1 MSDLNRGHEYEFEP
15 EFGLP
20 EPLPATERM
29 LWQGS
34 PDWKAMARHVFHVR
48 KLAVYFS
55 IILLARGITEL
66 SFGSSVTQAVI
77 SALWLLPLALVA
89 IGLMA
94 YFAYLTARTTVY
106 TITDRRLVMR
116 VGIVLTLTFNLP
128 YTRLASANLRAFEH
142 GVGDIAVGFEG
153 PDKIAYVHLWPHAR
167 PWQLA
172 KPQPMMRCV
181 PDAKKVAQI
190 LTQAWS
196 ARRAAQ
202 SQQPSAS
209 DDASSA
215 VAASAATAAA
225 EVPRRSS
232 ASVSNMS
239 AA

>member
-55 IILLARGITEL
+55 VILLARGITEW
-66 SFGSSVTQAVI
+66 SFGGSVSQAIV
-77 SALWLLPLALVA
+77 SALWLLPLALTA

-106 TITDRRLVMR
+106 TITDRRVVMR

-128 YTRLASANLRAFEH
+128 YTRLASANLREFER

-153 PDKIAYVHLWPHAR
+153 ADKIAYVHLWPHAR
-167 PWQLA
+167 PWQMA

-181 PDAKKVAQI
+181 PDAKNVAQI
-190 LTQAWS
+190 LTRAWS
-196 ARRAAQ
+196 DRRAAL
-202 SQQPSAS
+202 SQQTPLAAEPSAVN
-209 DDASSA
+209 AMHR
-215 VAASAATAAA
+215 ASAGS
-225 EVPRRSS
+225 RQ
-232 ASVSNMS
+232 MS